1 MKARLLTSCVERNNY
16 AALIAPMSVFF
27 STIHA
32 KESSRK
38 HEKWGW
44 LRGFFKA
51 RKSDGWL
58 RFSR

>member
-1 MKARLLTSCVERNNY
+1 MKARLLTSCVERNND
-16 AALIAPMSVFF
+16 AALIAPMNVCI

-51 RKSDGWL
+51 RKSDG
-58 RFSR
+58 